1 MVIAKKV
8 IGLIGNLIPL
18 NVLFKYYWTDFIVLT
33 YHSLSGYDAEPEIN
47 KNPYRTEA
55 AFTEDIKFIKD
66 HFTVLSIKEFMDIQ
80 QSGRKFPER
89 SLLITFDDGLAIQY
103 DHMYPILKSHNIPA
117 TFFLNNAF
125 IDNRDL
131 HYERKKYLILRK
143 LDELSDISIERKI
156 SELVSD
162 DYNSDTFNLK
172 DFIHELEYK
181 SNKTLDTVAEELGIS
196 FTDYLKENQIYLTT
210 DQIESMLRNNMSIGG
225 HSIDHPDFTKLSLE
239 DQINQTLTS
248 VNNLVSKFQLDYK
261 VFAFPYN
268 DRALDTA
275 LFERISD
282 SIDVSFGTS
291 DFAKDEF
298 RMHFH
303 RGSIDNSTQ
312 GFKSAMSAI
321 FGKYYI
327 HRLSGKH
334 IIKRY

>member
-1 MVIAKKV
+1 LVIVKKV
-8 IGLIGNLIPL
+8 IGSFGSFIPL

-33 YHSLSGYDAEPEIN
+33 YHSLAGYDAEPEIN
-47 KNPYRTEA
+47 KNPYRTKA
-55 AFTEDIKFIKD
+55 AFTEDIRFVKD
-66 HFTVLSIKEFMDIQ
+66 HFNVLSIKEFLEIQ
-80 QSGRKFPER
+80 QSGRSFPER
-89 SLLITFDDGLAIQY
+89 SILITFDDGLAIQY

-131 HYERKKYLILRK
+131 HYERKKYLILRQ
-143 LDELSDISIERKI
+143 LDELSDISVERKL

-162 DYNSDTFNLK
+162 DNIDTFNLK
-172 DFIHELEYK
+172 DFIHKLEYNSK
-181 SNKTLDTVAEELGIS
+181 KTLDTFAEELGFS
-196 FTDYLKENQIYLTT
+196 FTDYLNENKIYLTT
-210 DQIESMLRNNMSIGG
+210 EQIEVMLRNNMAIGG

-239 DQINQTLTS
+239 DQVDQTLTS
-248 VNNLVSKFQLDYK
+248 VNDLVSKFRLDYK
-261 VFAFPYN
+261 AFAFPYN

-275 LFERISD
+275 LFEKISD

-291 DFAKDEF
+291 DFARDEF

-312 GFKSAMSAI
+312 GFKRAMAAI

-327 HRLSGKH
+327 HRFTGKH